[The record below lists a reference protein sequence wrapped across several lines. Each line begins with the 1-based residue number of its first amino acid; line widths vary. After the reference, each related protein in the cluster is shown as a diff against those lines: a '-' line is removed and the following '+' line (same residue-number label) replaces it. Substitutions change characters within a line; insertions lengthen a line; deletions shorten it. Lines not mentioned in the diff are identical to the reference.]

1 MDQAI
6 GPSASSPSVP
16 WDLRE
21 WLAAVG
27 ARTAM
32 LRSWAPDDPALGA
45 VARHLAAAQRRL
57 DGAAPAPVESAP
69 DGAPWASALDDALA
83 RSVLAL
89 AQLATAEVVA
99 LGRSQR
105 RRGGGRRARAA
116 RGVQST
122 GSRTTATGDGAAPLS
137 ATG

>member
-1 MDQAI
+1 MHQSI
-6 GPSASSPSVP
+6 SLPASSPSVP

-21 WLAAVG
+21 WLAAVD

-32 LRSWAPDDPALGA
+32 LRSRAPDDPALDA

-57 DGAAPAPVESAP
+57 DGDAPAPIEAAP
-69 DGAPWASALDDALA
+69 DGAPWASTLDDALA

-89 AQLATAEVVA
+89 AQLANAEVVA
-99 LGRSQR
+99 QRRSQR
-105 RRGGGRRARAA
+105 RRAGGRRARGA
-116 RGVQST
+116 RWVQST
-122 GSRTTATGDGAAPLS
+122 GSRTTATGDGAPPLS